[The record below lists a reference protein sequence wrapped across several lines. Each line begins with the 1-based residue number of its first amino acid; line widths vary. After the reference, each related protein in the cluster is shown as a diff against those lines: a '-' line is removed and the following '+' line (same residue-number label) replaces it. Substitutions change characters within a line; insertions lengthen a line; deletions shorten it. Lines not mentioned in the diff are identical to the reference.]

1 MYRPNGIMSLT
12 EEIKQV
18 YPRHVSQPDPEAE
31 AHEYL
36 LNLFQDALDRGII
49 PPDTSFERFKKELH
63 DWDFGYRR
71 KQTPTRY
78 AAKDEKPAVY
88 NSNKPVTLEDY
99 LQWGMTIGNLDEQS
113 LESLKFMLD
122 KLQEQKKK

>member
-49 PPDTSFERFKKELH
+49 PPDTSFERFKNELH
-63 DWDFGYRR
+63 DWDFSYRR
-71 KQTPTRY
+71 KQMPVRY
-78 AAKDEKPAVY
+78 AKIDEKTPIY
-88 NSNKPVTLEDY
+88 DSNKPVTLQDY
-99 LQWGMTIGNLDEQS
+99 LDWGMTVGNLDDQS

-122 KLQEQKKK
+122 KLQEQNQK

>member
-1 MYRPNGIMSLT
+1 MYRSNGIMSLT

-63 DWDFGYRR
+63 DWNFGYRR

-78 AAKDEKPAVY
+78 AAKDEKP
-88 NSNKPVTLEDY
+88 SLDLNKPITPQDFVEWAMTL
-99 LQWGMTIGNLDEQS
+99 GTLDDQK
-113 LESLKFMLD
+113 LESIRFILD
-122 KLQEQKKK
+122 KLYEKK